1 MNRTL
6 KLAIMSVALMIGL
19 TGCGLEP
26 STGTV
31 PASAPAK
38 IQPIQGL
45 PEDAK
50 ATVTSKSFTEQLIIG
65 KITVIAMKTA
75 GFDVTDLTNVP
86 GSQPARQLLL
96 SGDASLLWEYT
107 GTAWL
112 TYLGNEEPVDGSQA
126 QWEAVRDADVPNN
139 IVWGEPAPLNNTYAL
154 AMNRETTERLGIT
167 KLSQLKDLGSKDL
180 TFCVDPEFNSRR
192 DGLTPMLE
200 HYGIDRGTS
209 VPEDN
214 IGLYDVGAIY
224 QATADGA
231 CNFGEVFTT
240 DGRIKALDLT
250 VLEDDEHYFP
260 SYNAAPAF
268 NGDFIKQYPQVK
280 DLMNQI
286 APLLTD
292 EALMEM
298 NYQVDVVGREPSD
311 VAFEWMVDQGLV
323 AKPE

>member
-1 MNRTL
+1 MNRKL
-6 KLAIMSVALMIGL
+6 KFSLLSMAALIGL
-19 TGCGLEP
+19 TGCGLSP

-31 PASAPAK
+31 PNAGPAQIK
-38 IQPIQGL
+38 PL
-45 PEDAK
+45 ADDAGETTV
-50 ATVTSKSFTEQLIIG
+50 TVTSKAFTEQLLLG
-65 KITVIAMKTA
+65 KISVIALKAA
-75 GFDVTDLTNVP
+75 GYDVTDLTNVP

-96 SGDASLLWEYT
+96 SGDASVLWEYT

-112 TYLGNEEPVDGSQA
+112 TYLGHENPVEGEIE
-126 QWEAVRDADVPNN
+126 QWESVRDEDVANG
-139 IVWGEPAPLNNTYAL
+139 IIWGDPAPLNNTYAL
-154 AMNRETTERLGIT
+154 AMNRETTDRLGIT
-167 KLSQLKDLGSKDL
+167 KLSELEKVDPADL

-200 HYGIDRGTS
+200 HYGIDRGKEVS
-209 VPEDN
+209 EDN

-250 VLEDDEHYFP
+250 VLEDDRTYFP

-268 NGDFIKQYPQVK
+268 NSEFLAEHPEVQEVMAK
-280 DLMNQI
+280 I

-292 EALMEM
+292 EVLMSL
-298 NYQVDVVGREPSD
+298 NHQVDVVGREPAD

-323 AKPE
+323 SQP

>member
-1 MNRTL
+1 MKRTS
-6 KLAIMSVALMIGL
+6 KLIALSFAALIGL
-19 TGCGLEP
+19 TGCGLSP

-31 PASAPAK
+31 PASAPGS
-38 IQPIQGL
+38 IQPLPDL
-45 PEDAK
+45 PETAK
-50 ATVTSKSFTEQLIIG
+50 ATVTSKSFTEQLLLG
-65 KITVIAMKTA
+65 KITVIALETA

-96 SGDASLLWEYT
+96 SGDASALWEYT

-112 TYLGNEEPVDGSQA
+112 TYLGHEEPVTGEQA
-126 QWEAVRDADVPNN
+126 QWQAVHDEDVSNN

-154 AMNRETTERLGIT
+154 AMNRKNADRLGVT
-167 KLSQLKDLGSKDL
+167 KLSQLKELDKEEL

-200 HYGIDRGTS
+200 HYGIDRGKGVS
-209 VPEDN
+209 EDN

-250 VLEDDEHYFP
+250 VLEDDLDYFP

-268 NGDFIKQYPQVK
+268 NGEFIREFPQAMDV
-280 DLMNQI
+280 MEQI

-292 EALMEM
+292 EALMDM

-323 AKPE
+323 TTP

>member
-1 MNRTL
+1 MKRTS
-6 KLAIMSVALMIGL
+6 KLIALSFAALIGL
-19 TGCGLEP
+19 TGCGLSP

-31 PASAPAK
+31 PASAPGS
-38 IQPIQGL
+38 IQPSPDL
-45 PEDAK
+45 PADAK
-50 ATVTSKSFTEQLIIG
+50 ATVTSKAFTEQLLLG
-65 KITVIAMKTA
+65 KITVIALETA

-96 SGDASLLWEYT
+96 SGDASALWEYT

-112 TYLGNEEPVDGSQA
+112 TYLGHEEPVAGEQA
-126 QWEAVRDADVPNN
+126 QWQAVHDEDVANN
-139 IVWGEPAPLNNTYAL
+139 IVWGNPAPLNNTYAL
-154 AMNRETTERLGIT
+154 AMNRETSDRLGIT
-167 KLSQLKDLGSKDL
+167 KLSQLKELDKKEL

-192 DGLTPMLE
+192 DGLTPMLK
-200 HYGIDRGTS
+200 HYDIDRGKGVS
-209 VPEDN
+209 EDN

-240 DGRIKALDLT
+240 DGRIKALDLK
-250 VLEDDEHYFP
+250 VLEDDLDYFP

-268 NGDFIKQYPQVK
+268 NGDFIREFPQAMDV
-280 DLMNQI
+280 MEQI

-292 EALMEM
+292 EALMDM

-323 AKPE
+323 TKP

>member
-1 MNRTL
+1 MKRTL
-6 KLAIMSVALMIGL
+6 KLAAMSAALLVGL
-19 TGCGLEP
+19 TGCGLSP

-31 PASAPAK
+31 PEAAPAK
-38 IQPIQGL
+38 IQPIAGL
-45 PEDAK
+45 PSDVK
-50 ATVTSKSFTEQLIIG
+50 ATVTSKSFTEQILLG

-96 SGDASLLWEYT
+96 AGDASLLWEYT

-112 TYLGNEEPVDGSQA
+112 TYLGNEQPVDGSRE

-139 IVWGEPAPLNNTYAL
+139 IVWGQPAPLNNTYAL
-154 AMNRETTERLGIT
+154 AMNRKNADRLGIT
-167 KLSQLKDLGSKDL
+167 KLSQLKQLDSKEL

-209 VPEDN
+209 VSEDN

-250 VLEDDEHYFP
+250 VLQDDLDYFP

-268 NGDFIKQYPQVK
+268 NGEFIKRYPQVK

-292 EALMEM
+292 DALMEM

-311 VAFEWMVDQGLV
+311 VAFEWMVDQGLI
-323 AKPE
+323 AEP

>member
-1 MNRTL
+1 MKKSS
-6 KLAIMSVALMIGL
+6 KLLVLSFAALIGL
-19 TGCGLEP
+19 TGCGLSP

-31 PASAPAK
+31 PDAAPGS
-38 IQPIQGL
+38 IQPIKDL
-45 PEDAK
+45 PDGAT
-50 ATVTSKSFTEQLIIG
+50 ATVTSKSFTEQLLLG
-65 KITVIAMKTA
+65 KIAVIALETA

-96 SGDASLLWEYT
+96 SGDANALWEYT

-112 TYLGNEEPVDGSQA
+112 TYLGHEEPVSGADEQWQA
-126 QWEAVRDADVPNN
+126 VHDEDVAND
-139 IVWGEPAPLNNTYAL
+139 IVWGDPAPLNNTYAL
-154 AMNRETTERLGIT
+154 AMNRENADRLGIT
-167 KLSQLKDLGSKDL
+167 KLSQLKELDKSDL

-192 DGLTPMLE
+192 DGLTPMLT
-200 HYGIDRGTS
+200 HYGIDRGKGVS
-209 VPEDN
+209 EDN

-231 CNFGEVFTT
+231 CNLGEVFTT

-250 VLEDDEHYFP
+250 VLEDDLDYFP

-268 NGDFIKQYPQVK
+268 NGEFIREYPQAQEI
-280 DLMNQI
+280 MAQI

-292 EALMEM
+292 EALMDM

-323 AKPE
+323 TSP